1 MTWPVNDVESLD
13 ALLGV
18 GVTGI
23 ISDEPEVLAELLRR
37 R

>member
-1 MTWPVNDVESLD
+1 MTWPVNDLASLD
-13 ALLGV
+13 ALLGL
-18 GVTGI
+18 GATGI